1 MAEFASVE
9 GNFPDSITCVCGNS
23 CADAGMIQCNEEG
36 IAFHPNE
43 GEVPE
48 GLVEMPEDP
57 AKLFM
62 VCPSCGR
69 VYHDQT
75 IIDTAT
81 APVFK
86 IVDITEGGPVAE
98 AFWIHWMQMD

>member
-1 MAEFASVE
+1 MAELASVE
-9 GNFPDSITCVCGNS
+9 GNFPDSITCVCGNT
-23 CADAGMIQCNEEG
+23 CADNGMVQCNEDG
-36 IAFHPNE
+36 IAFHLMQ
-43 GEVPE
+43 GEVPAD
-48 GLVEMPEDP
+48 LVEMPDD
-57 AKLFM
+57 ATKLYM

-86 IVDITEGGPVAE
+86 TVDVHAGPVAE
-98 AFWIHWMQMD
+98 SLAAHWAGE

>member
-9 GNFPDSITCVCGNS
+9 ENYPDSITCVCGNT
-23 CADAGMIQCNEEG
+23 CADDGMIQCNEDG
-36 IAFHPNE
+36 IAFHLLI
-43 GEVPE
+43 GDVPA
-48 GLVEMPEDP
+48 GLVEMPDDT
-57 AKLFM
+57 AKLYM
-62 VCPSCGR
+62 VCPTCGR

-86 IVDITEGGPVAE
+86 TVDVSTGPVAE
-98 AFWIHWMQMD
+98 SLAIHWAAE

>member
-9 GNFPDSITCVCGNS
+9 GNFPDSITCVCGNT
-23 CADAGMIQCNEEG
+23 CADEGMIQCNEDG
-36 IAFHPNE
+36 IAFHLMN
-43 GEVPE
+43 GEVPV

-57 AKLFM
+57 AKLYM

-75 IIDTAT
+75 ITEMAT
-81 APVFK
+81 APVVK
-86 IVDITEGGPVAE
+86 TVDTKTGAVAE
-98 AFWIHWMQMD
+98 SLRVHWTMVD

>member
-1 MAEFASVE
+1 MAKFASVE
-9 GNFPDSITCVCGNS
+9 GNFPDSITCVCGNTCS
-23 CADAGMIQCNEEG
+23 SSGMIQCNEDG
-36 IAFHPNE
+36 IAFHLLN
-43 GEVPE
+43 GEVPA

-57 AKLFM
+57 AKLYM
-62 VCPSCGR
+62 VCPDCGS

-86 IVDITEGGPVAE
+86 TVNIKSGPVAE
-98 AFWIHWMQMD
+98 SLKIHWAIEG